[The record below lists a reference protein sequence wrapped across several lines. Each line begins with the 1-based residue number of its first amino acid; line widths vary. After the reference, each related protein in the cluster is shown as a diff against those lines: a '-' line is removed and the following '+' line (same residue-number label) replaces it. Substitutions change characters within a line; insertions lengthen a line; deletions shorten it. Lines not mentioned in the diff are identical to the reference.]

1 LAAHPVVI
9 AGRGTA
15 SGENLHGVRP
25 DAQYHGVARA
35 KRTIFIS
42 AKVDLAAADDA
53 GRYEVPR

>member
-1 LAAHPVVI
+1 VVVVGG
-9 AGRGTA
+9 AKA
-15 SGENLHGVRP
+15 SGANLHGVGP

-35 KRTIFIS
+35 KRTVFIS